1 VIAAMS
7 RAPHAVAVGVV
18 HVTDSVTLKIFGL
31 SIDVNDLWSMLLAC
45 VLVVGFGLYVARR
58 ATAGVPSRGQLFWEM
73 VVDAVASQV
82 GEEARPVIPLAVT
95 FFVFILTCNWL
106 ELFYWSGHDPSYLPT
121 PTSNINLDYMMAL
134 VVFVVTNYVAIK
146 HAGLRTYLGHF
157 FKPNPLFFP
166 IELVNEI
173 AKPLTLAL
181 RLFGNVFTGAL
192 VFALLSGLF
201 SHFYPPIFLLDLIW
215 LPFDLFVFL
224 IQAFI
229 FALLTIIY
237 YQQALDMA
245 HGGH

>member
-1 VIAAMS
+1 VTGVTH
-7 RAPHAVAVGVV
+7 PVALGVV
-18 HVTDSVTLKIFGL
+18 HVTDSVTVKIFGL
-31 SIDVNDLWSMLLAC
+31 SIDINDLWAMVLAC
-45 VLVVGFGLYVARR
+45 AVVLGLGFYAARR
-58 ATAGVPSRGQLFWEM
+58 ATSGVPGRVQLFWET
-73 VVDAVASQV
+73 VVDGVASQV
-82 GEEARPVIPLAVT
+82 GEDARPIIPLAVT
-95 FFVFILTCNWL
+95 FFVFILTCNWF
-106 ELFYWSGHDPSYLPT
+106 ELFYWSGHNPSYLPT

-134 VVFVVTNYVAIK
+134 VVFVVTNYTAIK
-146 HAGLRTYLGHF
+146 HAGVRTYLGHF

-201 SHFYPPIFLLDLIW
+201 NHFYPPIFLIDLIW